1 MKRFTDFFKK
11 DFLVLESLEYTD
23 RTLFKRIINEELT
36 PSEAD
41 LADLDIELSNPET
54 AKKYL
59 NNDEELALIEQYKAN
74 PDSPEGLDARNA
86 VIENKLKYIYLLAQ
100 KAVNAN
106 RIKAHQKEDAV
117 QNAVLSLIH
126 GIDLFDP
133 SRGVPFTA
141 YAKQWIMAGIT
152 NPFNPARQKSISSD
166 AIGKDADFGLTSIDT
181 PISDAHSDDK
191 QMTLGD
197 TIKDQREG
205 VNPYDTLD
213 EKDTRAVLGAFLK
226 KLPEKEAKAIRLRF
240 SVKPDGS
247 ERTYEEIGQELG
259 MTKMG
264 AKMLIDRTINK
275 LKTFA
280 KEEQIN

>member
-74 PDSPEGLDARNA
+74 PDSPEGLDARNT
-86 VIENKLKYIYLLAQ
+86 VVENKLKYIYLLAQ

-152 NPFNPARQKSISSD
+152 NPFNPTRQKTISSD

-205 VNPYDTLD
+205 VNPYDVLD

-247 ERTYEEIGQELG
+247 ERTYEEIGKELG